1 MGTFH
6 DLGLQ
11 STGLTGRTQCGLEKL
26 KTLAEPL
33 YKTRTGQVEIYG
45 LFFFLFLFWQ
55 HSTPCRLRWTA
66 SSLGSRHSLRLPEG
80 GSLIS
85 AANLGLE

>member
-26 KTLAEPL
+26 KTLAGPL

-45 LFFFLFLFWQ
+45 LFFFFFYFGNIP
-55 HSTPCRLRWTA
+55 HRA
-66 SSLGSRHSLRLPEG
+66 G
-80 GSLIS
+80 
-85 AANLGLE
+85 